1 MSSYHDGDIT
11 RDGFA
16 CSYGRFY
23 AQPGRVERVEDSSLR
38 SMFLPRLTPEGR
50 RQLYAGYSDYFVR
63 GQLKHYGV
71 QLDESKISGNGT
83 LLMKKVLQAGK
94 CDKVPDHITEL
105 REQMHAEWL
114 NKLTPEHLSSSPE
127 WVMERY
133 FLSFGQP
140 DRTKT
145 TTVVGIPLD
154 RHSSYRASQM
164 REATSKV
171 AGLHQ
176 ETGLGPKTQT
186 IFMGWDSVA
195 VSKAAKGHAA
205 KEARDLQVVE
215 DERENERV
223 EIHTDYLNTLKRKKD
238 PKGPKTHSPVGSY
251 IVNCKE
257 IEEQWSDQADDLSL
271 DIRQTKEPG
280 VFEASFDFGV
290 LEGVMIISA
299 EKNALEQFCSQLDR
313 EAGSDRDEDWNEKED
328 EDEEKD
334 DDEDGNED
342 DVENDRK
349 PTTGSKRKA
358 EAPRGRGRL
367 PKKSKAGAAQPR
379 TYLLRLK
386 CRETGEGEIQYTAE
400 NGTIIFKD
408 ENLASFIGRAN
419 LPCVGQGVP
428 FSARKISDAPACS
441 RNSWADY
448 SERAYEYA
456 RVGRWH

>member
-1 MSSYHDGDIT
+1 MSYSRDNDIT

-23 AQPGRVERVEDSSLR
+23 AQPGRVERVEGSSLQ

-50 RQLYAGYSDYFVR
+50 RQLNAGYSDYFVR

-71 QLDESKISGNGT
+71 QFDESEISGNGT

-114 NKLTPEHLSSSPE
+114 SKLTPEQLSNYPD

-133 FLSFGQP
+133 FLSSGQP

-145 TTVVGIPLD
+145 TTVVGIPLHQ
-154 RHSSYRASQM
+154 HSSYRASQM
-164 REATSKV
+164 REAASEV

-186 IFMGWDSVA
+186 IFMGWNSVA
-195 VSKAAKGHAA
+195 VSKAAKGHATKEA
-205 KEARDLQVVE
+205 KELHAAE
-215 DERENERV
+215 DERENERAGM
-223 EIHTDYLNTLKRKKD
+223 HTDYLNTLKRKKG
-238 PKGPKTHSPVGSY
+238 PKGLKTYSPVGSY
-251 IVNCKE
+251 IINCKE

-280 VFEASFDFGV
+280 VFEASFNFGV
-290 LEGVMIISA
+290 LEGIMIISA
-299 EKNALEQFCSQLDR
+299 ERNALEQYCSQLDC
-313 EAGSDRDEDWNEKED
+313 EAESDWDENED
-328 EDEEKD
+328 EDEGEV
-334 DDEDGNED
+334 EDN
-342 DVENDRK
+342 RK
-349 PTTGSKRKA
+349 PTTSSKRKA
-358 EAPRGRGRL
+358 EAPQGRGRP

-379 TYLLRLK
+379 TYLLKLK
-386 CRETGEGEIQYTAE
+386 CRETGEGVIQSTE
-400 NGTIIFKD
+400 EKGTIKFKD
-408 ENLASFIGRAN
+408 ENLASFIGKAN
-419 LPCVGQGVP
+419 LPCVGQGIP
-428 FSARKISDAPACS
+428 FTARKISDTPARP

-456 RVGRWH
+456 RVRRWH